1 MNNSKILTE
10 ILIQGL
16 GIAGLI
22 VGILAYQSNR
32 HKNIVFCKLANE
44 LLFGIQYVFLGAYTG
59 ALMNGLSC
67 IRNYIFIE
75 NVKKEKSNLPWQL
88 LFSIIIVIFG
98 IISWESWFSLIPIYA
113 KILTT
118 VAYGIKNPR
127 IIRYL
132 TIPSSI
138 SWLVYNYH
146 YGSVAGAVNEAF
158 VLVSLGIAIVRFDIL
173 KKEAAASTNKKS

>member
-1 MNNSKILTE
+1 MNDSNIWIQ

-16 GIAGLI
+16 GIAGLA
-22 VGILAYQSNR
+22 VGILAYQSNK
-32 HKNIVFCKLANE
+32 HKNIVLCKLANE

-67 IRNYIFIE
+67 IRNYIFVE
-75 NVKKEKSNLPWQL
+75 NVKKKRSNLVWQII
-88 LFSIIIVIFG
+88 FSIIIVIFG

-118 VAYGIKNPR
+118 IAYGIKNPR
-127 IIRYL
+127 TIRFL

-158 VLVSLGIAIVRFDIL
+158 VLVSLSIAIVRFDIL
-173 KKEAAASTNKKS
+173 KKEDPKAISK